1 MNLMDH
7 FVRTYAD
14 WISFCGVVFT
24 VIGFI
29 LTVRQLYSVKK
40 KVKDVEQATKTR
52 IENTLTLVVVVEML
66 QLVNSIH
73 DNLQAEEWGKS
84 IGKMSSLHMSLSGI
98 ISHEIVKKYSRED
111 FRKCVSQIPSDLS
124 ILRNYKKSIPTQAQ
138 VRSMERNLDTLV
150 ENLKLVEQKLK

>member
-1 MNLMDH
+1 MDH

-40 KVKDVEQATKTR
+40 KVKDVEKATKTR

-84 IGKMSSLHMSLSGI
+84 IGKMLESAFLRFLQILVFSVITKKVFLHRLRFGLWRGI
-98 ISHEIVKKYSRED
+98 
-111 FRKCVSQIPSDLS
+111 
-124 ILRNYKKSIPTQAQ
+124 
-138 VRSMERNLDTLV
+138 
-150 ENLKLVEQKLK
+150 